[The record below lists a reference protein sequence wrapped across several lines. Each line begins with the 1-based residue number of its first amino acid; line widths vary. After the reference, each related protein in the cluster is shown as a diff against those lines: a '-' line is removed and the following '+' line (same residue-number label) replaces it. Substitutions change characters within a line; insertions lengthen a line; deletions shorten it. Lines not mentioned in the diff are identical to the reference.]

1 MFDLPYLA
9 IKKRILDLEL
19 FNQVDLFQF
28 QYIPDDNGAIF
39 YDDPACFI
47 EFTQSQSASMPDK
60 LDEVKLNF
68 RLHTVSLALE
78 EGDDLFISTETLP
91 TNGNLFLQANKAICD
106 YGAYTSDI
114 IPSISVGD
122 PLDKLIFGPINRTSV
137 GMINNITGLI
147 ICIADYTCLFSDF
160 SRQPDYEQIV
170 AHLRVTKG

>member
-9 IKKRILDLEL
+9 IKKRILDLGI
-19 FNQVDLFQF
+19 FNQIDLFQF
-28 QYIPDDNGAIF
+28 QYVPDDNGAIF

-47 EFTQSQSASMPDK
+47 EFSQSQSSNMPDK

-78 EGDDLFISTETLP
+78 DGDDLFKTTQTLP
-91 TNGNLFLQANKAICD
+91 SNGNLFLQANKAICD
-106 YGAYTSDI
+106 YAAYVSDVA
-114 IPSISVGD
+114 PSIPVGD
-122 PLDKLIFGPINRTSV
+122 PLDKLIFGPVTRTSV
-137 GMINNITGLI
+137 GMINNIAGLI

-170 AHLRVTKG
+170 ARLRVTKG